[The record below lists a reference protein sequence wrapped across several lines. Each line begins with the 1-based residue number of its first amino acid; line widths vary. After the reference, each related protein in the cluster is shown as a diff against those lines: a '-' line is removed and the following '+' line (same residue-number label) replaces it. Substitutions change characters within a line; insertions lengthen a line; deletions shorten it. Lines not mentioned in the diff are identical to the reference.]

1 MKDVYKVPA
10 HQYNFAG
17 FMNKVA
23 GDPDKD
29 GNIKSG
35 AFAGMSGSVASG
47 LGALGSAVGGMAGSA
62 IAGGRTSPAGDIIG
76 GLGDIASAIPGPWGA
91 VAGAGL
97 KVIGGLTNAAFGV
110 KLNQENINA
119 VNNNIASM
127 NNFQSNASSFDD
139 LAQNINSQPTAMN
152 FNQKFIGKNGWFN
165 KGATKKYNQLLAQQD
180 AAQQFVD
187 NSIDNNMNN
196 LVNTQS
202 QNLLANYAAKGGPLE
217 THGSDWST
225 GLNYI
230 GTGGSHEQNP
240 NGGIQQGIAPDG
252 LPNLVEEGE
261 VIWNGDYVFSKRLK
275 VPKAVRNK
283 YKLRGTKPMSF
294 ADAALEFNK
303 EMEERPNDPIS
314 KRGRDGMLAKLAD
327 VQEEKRA
334 KIAAKEQTQQ
344 AAMTDMMGIPQ
355 DQMAMQEQPAQD
367 DVMSEANQ
375 EELARQEIMQG
386 MQQPMVEGYA
396 AKGGPI
402 GHKYDTA
409 GWLDS
414 YTNWWN
420 SRHSFNPSV
429 AQLASDRL
437 DALYPERLYRP
448 PFPSTASL
456 WNRDLNYTKDGNNL
470 SKDVMNWF
478 AQQARLIGGDDIR
491 FNKASSN
498 NDFLNAFN
506 SFIDGLDANTV
517 GEGTLS
523 DRVERV
529 LTKANKGAKGP
540 ISKGIQ
546 SLYDTYGKEGNDARM
561 FSYLDSATT
570 PRILPQTLLNPAT
583 LTNPT
588 SKYPILNAANNLNAT
603 IQNSKVQPAE
613 TEDTT
618 KSNYPWQGYLRYAPA
633 IGSAIGVFSDLMG
646 WTNKPDYSA
655 ADALLNASTGVRD
668 VSFRPIGDYAQYR
681 PVDTRFTL
689 NALNGAAGS
698 TRRGIMNTSAGNRG
712 TAMAGMLAADNNY
725 MNSIGNTLFTAE
737 NANYDRYLKALAHNA
752 DINKFNSEGFLK
764 AAMANQGA
772 GEVRAKYAAMAADAR
787 QKALALASANR
798 SANLTNLFDNLGN
811 IGIDALNRA
820 DARWLAR
827 QWPGG
832 LGQPTLNANP
842 TRYIQGV
849 DGNMYPVYSKH
860 GGRIRKR
867 RRGRV
872 I

>member
-1 MKDVYKVPA
+1 MKDVYEVPA

-17 FMNKVA
+17 FMNKIA

-29 GNIKSG
+29 GNLTSG
-35 AFAGMSGSVASG
+35 LFKGMSGSVASG

-139 LAQNINSQPTAMN
+139 LAQNINSQPTAMD

-314 KRGRDGMLAKLAD
+314 KRGRDGMLAKLAE

-334 KIAAKEQTQQ
+334 KIAAKEQAQQ
-344 AAMTDMMGIPQ
+344 AAMMDMMGMPQ
-355 DQMAMQEQPAQD
+355 DQMAMQEPMVPEEQPVDEMGQN
-367 DVMSEANQ
+367 M
-375 EELARQEIMQG
+375 
-386 MQQPMVEGYA
+386 PMVEGYA

-409 GWLDS
+409 GWLDNF
-414 YTNWWN
+414 TNWWN
-420 SRHSFNPSV
+420 SRRNFNPSV

-546 SLYDTYGKEGNDARM
+546 SLYDTYGKEGNDARL
-561 FSYLDSATT
+561 FSYLDDATT

-588 SKYPILNAANNLNAT
+588 SKYPILNAANNLNTT

-613 TEDTT
+613 TENTT
-618 KSNYPWQGYLRYAPA
+618 KSNYPWQGYLRYMPA
-633 IGSAIGVFSDLMG
+633 IGAGLGVFSDLMG

-737 NANYDRYLKALAHNA
+737 NANYDRYLKTLAHNA

-798 SANLTNLFDNLGN
+798 SANLTNLFDSLGN

-820 DARWLAR
+820 DARWLA
-827 QWPGG
+827 QHWPGA
-832 LGQPTLNANP
+832 NAP
-842 TRYIQGV
+842 
-849 DGNMYPVYSKH
+849 SSAKH
-860 GGRIRKR
+860 GGRIKKR

>member
-1 MKDVYKVPA
+1 MKDVYQVPA
-10 HQYNFAG
+10 HEYGFAG
-17 FMNKVA
+17 FMNKIA

-29 GNIKSG
+29 GNLKSG

-47 LGALGSAVGGMAGSA
+47 LGALGSAVGGMAGGL
-62 IAGGRTSPAGDIIG
+62 IGGGRTSPAGDIIG
-76 GLGDIASAIPGPWGA
+76 GLGKVASAIPGPWGA
-91 VAGAGL
+91 IAGAGL
-97 KVIGGLTNAAFGV
+97 GVIGGLTNAAFGV

-139 LAQNINSQPTAMN
+139 LAQNINSQPTAMD

-217 THGSDWST
+217 THGSDWET

-230 GTGGSHEQNP
+230 GAGGSHEQNP

-334 KIAAKEQTQQ
+334 KIAAKEQAQQ
-344 AAMTDMMGIPQ
+344 AAMTDMMGMPQ
-355 DQMAMQEQPAQD
+355 DQMAMQEQPVQD

-386 MQQPMVEGYA
+386 MQQSMVEGYA

-402 GHKYDTA
+402 GHKYPYGTKLQYIPKDND
-409 GWLDS
+409 WLYGIPTFQWSEEVNPDYRKKAITDYILNMAQNS
-414 YTNWWN
+414 PNEYSKLIEQIGGNALNYKDNPQGLVDFAYTNN
-420 SRHSFNPSV
+420 NGR
-429 AQLASDRL
+429 
-437 DALYPERLYRP
+437 ERTPKTDPVY
-448 PFPSTASL
+448 
-456 WNRDLNYTKDGNNL
+456 Y
-470 SKDVMNWF
+470 
-478 AQQARLIGGDDIR
+478 
-491 FNKASSN
+491 
-498 NDFLNAFN
+498 
-506 SFIDGLDANTV
+506 
-517 GEGTLS
+517 
-523 DRVERV
+523 
-529 LTKANKGAKGP
+529 
-540 ISKGIQ
+540 GIW
-546 SLYDTYGKEGNDARM
+546 G
-561 FSYLDSATT
+561 SY
-570 PRILPQTLLNPAT
+570 
-583 LTNPT
+583 
-588 SKYPILNAANNLNAT
+588 
-603 IQNSKVQPAE
+603 NSKSPNVENLKTPALKIPGLA
-613 TEDTT
+613 TPPINGQLQVNYPGSKWSNLKQQFAGYNDNT
-618 KSNYPWQGYLRYAPA
+618 KSNYPWQGYLRYMPA
-633 IGSAIGVFSDLMG
+633 IGAGLGVFSDLMG

-698 TRRGIMNTSAGNRG
+698 TRRSIMNTSAGNRG
-712 TAMAGMLAADNNY
+712 TAMAGILAADNNY

-772 GEVRAKYAAMAADAR
+772 GEVRAKYQAMAADAR
-787 QKALALASANR
+787 QKALQYASAAR

-820 DARWLAR
+820 DARWLA
-827 QWPGG
+827 QYWPG
-832 LGQPTLNANP
+832 A
-842 TRYIQGV
+842 GV
-849 DGNMYPVYSKH
+849 PSYGAH
-860 GGRIRKR
+860 GGKINKR
-867 RRGRV
+867 RRRRV

>member
-1 MKDVYKVPA
+1 MKDVYEVPA

-17 FMNKVA
+17 FMNKIA

-29 GNIKSG
+29 GNLKSG

-47 LGALGSAVGGMAGSA
+47 LGALGSAVGGMAGGL
-62 IAGGRTSPAGDIIG
+62 IGGGRTSPAGDIIG
-76 GLGDIASAIPGPWGA
+76 GLGKVASAIPGPWGA
-91 VAGAGL
+91 IAGAGL
-97 KVIGGLTNAAFGV
+97 GVIGGLTNAAFGV

-196 LVNTQS
+196 LVNTQN

-230 GTGGSHEQNP
+230 GAGGSHEQNP

-334 KIAAKEQTQQ
+334 KIAAKEQAQQ
-344 AAMTDMMGIPQ
+344 AAMMNMMGMPQ
-355 DQMAMQEQPAQD
+355 DQMAMQEQPVQD
-367 DVMSEANQ
+367 DIMSEANQ
-375 EELARQEIMQG
+375 EELARQELMQG
-386 MQQPMVEGYA
+386 VQQPMVEGYA

-402 GHKYDTA
+402 GHKYPYGTKLQYMPKDND
-409 GWLDS
+409 WLYGIPTFQWSEEVNPD
-414 YTNWWN
+414 YRKKAITDYILNMAQN
-420 SRHSFNPSV
+420 SPNEYSKLIEQIGGN
-429 AQLASDRL
+429 A
-437 DALYPERLYRP
+437 
-448 PFPSTASL
+448 
-456 WNRDLNYTKDGNNL
+456 LNYKDNPQGL
-470 SKDVMNWF
+470 IDF
-478 AQQARLIGGDDIR
+478 A
-491 FNKASSN
+491 
-498 NDFLNAFN
+498 
-506 SFIDGLDANTV
+506 
-517 GEGTLS
+517 
-523 DRVERV
+523 
-529 LTKANKGAKGP
+529 
-540 ISKGIQ
+540 
-546 SLYDTYGKEGNDARM
+546 Y
-561 FSYLDSATT
+561 
-570 PRILPQTLLNPAT
+570 
-583 LTNPT
+583 
-588 SKYPILNAANNLNAT
+588 ANNNGRERT
-603 IQNSKVQPAE
+603 PKTDPVYYGIWGSYNSKSPNVENLKTPTLKIPDLATPPINGQLQVNYPGSKWGKFAGYNN
-613 TEDTT
+613 T
-618 KSNYPWQGYLRYAPA
+618 KSNYPWQGYLRYMPA
-633 IGSAIGVFSDLMG
+633 IGAGLGVFSDLMG

-668 VSFRPIGDYAQYR
+668 VSFKPIGDYAQYK

-689 NALNGAAGS
+689 NALNGAAGA

-772 GEVRAKYAAMAADAR
+772 GEVRARYAAMAADAR
-787 QKALALASANR
+787 QKALQYASAAR
-798 SANLTNLFDNLGN
+798 SANLTNFFDNLGN

-832 LGQPTLNANP
+832 LGQPTLNVNP

-849 DGNMYPVYSKH
+849 DGNMYPVYSKY

>member
-1 MKDVYKVPA
+1 MIETTNLNTENNTNKPKVDVGSIMQGV
-10 HQYNFAG
+10 
-17 FMNKVA
+17 
-23 GDPDKD
+23 
-29 GNIKSG
+29 SG
-35 AFAGMSGSVASG
+35 GA
-47 LGALGSAVGGMAGSA
+47 GALATAYSTYGNLAKESDLTSRINTMYDPAFRGQEDFNSLESAYMNFSPYSHLTLQDVGFNKGQGAMN
-62 IAGGRTSPAGDIIG
+62 
-76 GLGDIASAIPGPWGA
+76 IASASMQGAGAGAAFGPWGA
-91 VAGAGL
+91 L
-97 KVIGGLTNAAFGV
+97 IGGLAGLTGGLLGYSAAQRKANKLKNQANSQIDEVNAFNARSLNNRLTNSQLGQFNTL
-110 KLNQENINA
+110 KLNDI
-119 VNNNIASM
+119 
-127 NNFQSNASSFDD
+127 
-139 LAQNINSQPTAMN
+139 
-152 FNQKFIGKNGWFN
+152 
-165 KGATKKYNQLLAQQD
+165 
-180 AAQQFVD
+180 
-187 NSIDNNMNN
+187 
-196 LVNTQS
+196 
-202 QNLLANYAAKGGPLE
+202 YAEGGPLA
-217 THGSDWST
+217 TQGSDWST

-344 AAMTDMMGIPQ
+344 AAMMDTVSIPQ
-355 DQMAMQEQPAQD
+355 DQMAMQEQPMQD

-402 GHKYDTA
+402 GHKYVDAGKLAKLYSYFGYPEDYFDGRFGTVPVPYQTTA
-409 GWLDS
+409 GQPLNDG
-414 YTNWWN
+414 YKG
-420 SRHSFNPSV
+420 
-429 AQLASDRL
+429 RL
-437 DALYPERLYRP
+437 KDTYDGYGTQELKLPYGWGFTPDTTEYKYY
-448 PFPSTASL
+448 
-456 WNRDLNYTKDGNNL
+456 DKDGTNL
-470 SKDVMNWF
+470 TKDVMNWF
-478 AQQARLIGGDDIR
+478 TQVQRRRL
-491 FNKASSN
+491 SN
-498 NDFLNAFN
+498 NFILNEGRKSNKPLYDELNAIYDKFAKYGDTPEAL
-506 SFIDGLDANTV
+506 IAQ
-517 GEGTLS
+517 
-523 DRVERV
+523 
-529 LTKANKGAKGP
+529 ANKGGVGDV
-540 ISKGIQ
+540 SKAINA
-546 SLYDTYGKEGNDARM
+546 LYDKYGKNLNTSGIPDTIPIEASPLNDIYYGSTLPKELLQVPLGPAG
-561 FSYLDSATT
+561 
-570 PRILPQTLLNPAT
+570 LPQIRYASNKTVENINKTKPNT
-583 LTNPT
+583 D
-588 SKYPILNAANNLNAT
+588 S
-603 IQNSKVQPAE
+603 E
-613 TEDTT
+613 TGNTT
-618 KSNYPWQGYLRYAPA
+618 QSNYPWQGYLRYAPA

-689 NALNGAAGS
+689 NTLNGAAGA

-820 DARWLAR
+820 DARWLA
-827 QWPGG
+827 QYWPG
-832 LGQPTLNANP
+832 ANSP
-842 TRYIQGV
+842 
-849 DGNMYPVYSKH
+849 SAKH
-860 GGRIRKR
+860 GGRINKR
-867 RRGRV
+867 RRRRV